1 MYSGVS
7 LALSLRG
14 PFVPVLTTLLLRR

>member
-14 PFVPVLTTLLLRR
+14 PFVPVLTLLLRR